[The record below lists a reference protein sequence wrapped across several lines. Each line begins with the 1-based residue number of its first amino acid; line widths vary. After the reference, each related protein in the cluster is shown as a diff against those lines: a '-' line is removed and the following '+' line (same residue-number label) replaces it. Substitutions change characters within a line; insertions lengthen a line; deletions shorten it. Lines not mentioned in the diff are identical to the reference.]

1 MPEHTFEIEITP
13 EGDVKVHIK
22 GVKGAKCE
30 EYAKLFAEVIGEL
43 KSSEKTHEYFE
54 QEDFVNLNLKSVR

>member
-1 MPEHTFEIEITP
+1 MPEHSFEIEITA

-30 EYAKLFAEVIGEL
+30 EYAKFFAEVVGTL
-43 KSSEKTHEYFE
+43 KSGEKTHEYFE
-54 QEDFVNLNLKSVR
+54 QEDLINLNLKSVQ